1 MVDSLKGRAVRGV
14 VWSAV
19 ERFSV
24 QGIQFVLSIIIA
36 RLVTPS
42 EYGLIAMLGIF
53 MAIGQAFID
62 GGFSNALV
70 QKKERTETDFSTVF
84 LFNIFFAIFIYGILW
99 FSSSF
104 IASFYNVPALEKLT
118 KVVGLNLIIS
128 SLSIVHRTKLI
139 IALDFKT
146 QARVSFLAVIIS
158 GVVGILLAW
167 RGYGVWALAIQS
179 ILNNLLISIALFC
192 VSRWKIYWTFSKNS
206 FGELFSFGSKLLIGS
221 LFHTIYSN
229 MYTVII
235 GRLFQSATVGLFNR
249 AYTFSSFF
257 STNLTDIIS
266 RAMYP
271 VLCGIQDEEQYLRD
285 VFLSY
290 LRQVAYIIFPVA
302 VLLSVLSKPFIL
314 VLLTDKWS
322 ESAIYMSILCIA
334 NMWNPVMYINWQ
346 ILNVRGRSDLSLKS
360 EIIKKIVAFGI
371 LFTTIPFGVNVM
383 CWGVLVYNICDI
395 TIVIFFVKKILPVTY
410 LDEIKTL
417 FPVMM
422 LNLSLGISVHL
433 FIQLFQNPYLQ
444 LFWGISFGGLFYLFL
459 SYLFRFRELSF
470 LKNNIGRFVSNKE

>member
-99 FSSSF
+99 FSSPF

-118 KVVGLNLIIS
+118 KVVGSNLIIS

-192 VSRWKIYWTFSKNS
+192 VSRWRIYWIFSKKS

-249 AYTFSSFF
+249 AHT
-257 STNLTDIIS
+257 
-266 RAMYP
+266 
-271 VLCGIQDEEQYLRD
+271 
-285 VFLSY
+285 
-290 LRQVAYIIFPVA
+290 
-302 VLLSVLSKPFIL
+302 
-314 VLLTDKWS
+314 
-322 ESAIYMSILCIA
+322 
-334 NMWNPVMYINWQ
+334 
-346 ILNVRGRSDLSLKS
+346 
-360 EIIKKIVAFGI
+360 
-371 LFTTIPFGVNVM
+371 
-383 CWGVLVYNICDI
+383 
-395 TIVIFFVKKILPVTY
+395 
-410 LDEIKTL
+410 
-417 FPVMM
+417 
-422 LNLSLGISVHL
+422 
-433 FIQLFQNPYLQ
+433 
-444 LFWGISFGGLFYLFL
+444 
-459 SYLFRFRELSF
+459 
-470 LKNNIGRFVSNKE
+470 